1 MYMFNNDLIAKL
13 RQIFATLT
21 TEIIMKV
28 ECNPSSERG
37 KEMLDF
43 CAALCATSAKLFVEE
58 VYSSDTPQFSLMIG
72 GNPVGITFRG
82 VPNGHEFSTLVLA
95 ILNAVGQG
103 KNFPDE
109 MTRRRI
115 EALRGPIAIETYV
128 SLTCTNCPDV
138 AQALNLIAIL
148 NPGITNRVTDGAV
161 IADEMERRGV
171 QAVPTV
177 MVGDNILSV
186 GRTTLAELVDKLE
199 AIFGTV
205 GTVAFEP
212 VVRDYDMV
220 IVGAG
225 AAAASAAI
233 YMARKNRKV
242 AVIGKEV
249 GGNLNLT
256 NDIENLITTRSAT
269 GKQLSEELRQNMT
282 AYGAELYE
290 NRIVTTVES
299 KDGMFIAKA
308 NSGEV
313 FRAPQAIIAT
323 GSQPRKMGVPGEE
336 EYVGRGVA
344 FCPHC
349 DGPMFAD
356 KKVAVIGGGNAG
368 VEAAIDLSAICSEV
382 VLVEFLPEM
391 RADGVLIDRMNTL
404 ENVSV
409 MLNTQVVAVEGDG
422 RKVTSLR
429 VKDRATELPAVIP
442 LSGVFVQI
450 GYLPNTSLFEGILTL
465 NGRKEIVVDIGGR
478 TSMDGVYAA
487 GDVTDC
493 PYKQIV
499 TSIGQGAVAALTAFD
514 DSLRR

>member
-1 MYMFNNDLIAKL
+1 MLMFNNDLIAQLK
-13 RQIFATLT
+13 QIFSTLT
-21 TEIIMKV
+21 SEITMKV
-28 ECNPSSERG
+28 ECDPSSGRG
-37 KEMLDF
+37 KAMMEF
-43 CAALCATSAKLFVEE
+43 CTALCTTSSKLLAAE
-58 VYSSDTPQFSLMIG
+58 VYSPDTPQFSLLKDG
-72 GNPVGITFRG
+72 QPVGITFRG

-95 ILNAVGQG
+95 ILNAAGQG
-103 KNFPDE
+103 KNFPDV

-161 IADEMERRGV
+161 IAGEMERLGV
-171 QAVPTV
+171 QAVPAV
-177 MVGDNILSV
+177 MVGDRILTV
-186 GRTTLAELVDKLE
+186 GRATLAELVDKLE
-199 AIFGTV
+199 AMSGTAGNV
-205 GTVAFEP
+205 PFEP
-212 VVRDYDMV
+212 VVRDFDMV

-233 YMARKNRKV
+233 YTARKNRKV

-256 NDIENLITTRSAT
+256 NDIDNLVTTRRTT
-269 GKQLSEELRQNMT
+269 GKQLADELRQNMT

-290 NRIVTTVES
+290 GRIVTAVEG
-299 KDGMFIAKA
+299 KAGMFMAKA

-349 DGPMFAD
+349 DGPMFAG

-368 VEAAIDLSAICSEV
+368 VEAAIDLAAVCSEV

-391 RADGVLIDRMNTL
+391 RADGVLIDRMSTL
-404 ENVSV
+404 SNVSV
-409 MLNTQVVAVEGDG
+409 MLNTQVMSVEGDG
-422 RKVTSLR
+422 RKVTALTVR
-429 VKDRATELPAVIP
+429 DRASGQPVVIP

-450 GYLPNTSLFEGILTL
+450 GYLPNTSLFEGTLTL
-465 NGRKEIVVDIGGR
+465 NGRKEIVVDTGGR
-478 TSMDGVYAA
+478 TSMAGVYAA

-499 TSIGQGAVAALTAFD
+499 TSIGQGAIAALTAFD
-514 DSLRR
+514 DALRR